1 MKCSYKVLL
10 AAAIAGWLAAP
21 AALANCRLPS
31 APSKIPDGATA
42 SEQQMITAM
51 QTIKEYNRDVQTY
64 LKCLDFE
71 VRQNRLSP
79 NNQVSLHNA
88 ALSKLEEI
96 ATEFNHQVK
105 IFKSKHS

>member
-1 MKCSYKVLL
+1 MKPSYKLLL
-10 AAAIAGWLAAP
+10 AAAIAGSLVGP
-21 AALANCRLPS
+21 VALANCRMPA

-64 LKCLDFE
+64 MKCLDFE
-71 VRQNRLSP
+71 VRQNRLTP
-79 NNQVSLHNA
+79 GDQVSLHNT
-88 ALSKLEEI
+88 ALSELREI
-96 ATEFNHQVK
+96 ATEFNRQVK

>member
-1 MKCSYKVLL
+1 MKFPYQILL
-10 AAAIAGWLAAP
+10 AAAIAGSVAAP
-21 AALANCRLPS
+21 AALAGCRLPS

-51 QTIKEYNRDVQTY
+51 RTVKEYDRDVQTY

-79 NNQVSLHNA
+79 SHQVTLNNA
-88 ALSKLEEI
+88 ALSELEEI
-96 ATEFNHQVK
+96 ANEFNHQVK
-105 IFKSKHS
+105 VFKSKHT

>member
-1 MKCSYKVLL
+1 MKPSYKVLL
-10 AAAIAGWLAAP
+10 AAAIAGTLVGP

-51 QTIKEYNRDVQTY
+51 QTIREYNRDVHTY
-64 LKCLDFE
+64 MKCLDFE

-79 NNQVSLHNA
+79 SDQVSLHNN
-88 ALSKLEEI
+88 ALSELREI
-96 ATEFNHQVK
+96 AAEFNRQVK
-105 IFKSKHS
+105 VFKAKHS